1 MVTEHVSISEN
12 SDIESEKYIQKN
24 IQNAKESFQD
34 SDIISK
40 KVLECR
46 YLSSTEIEYNS
57 ESHFV
62 SKNSNCKNT
71 RKPKVDSKVYLPVF
85 VLDYNG
91 ISQTYSM
98 GYFHKL
104 ENAKNELNSIDS
116 NKNFRF
122 IINSNSKIIHNK
134 KESNIYEYIRLS
146 DKLKSFTSIDTFNL
160 VIYPIIF
167 SFITIFYLSA
177 FADITPIEELIMGV
191 GLLFIPLIPA
201 IIQTKI
207 KNAGRN
213 LPSYSALGIDSSMV
227 TNLPK
232 KNNTDTTSKTINASI
247 SVDESGIT
255 VTSNELNC
263 EWFYRRNN
271 DKSLTYSGV
280 ELVQN
285 LPISDNTCV
294 ITVKKSGYDYK
305 WLSSNEEW
313 QIDTKL
319 SFN

>member
-98 GYFHKL
+98 GYFR
-104 ENAKNELNSIDS
+104 E
-116 NKNFRF
+116 
-122 IINSNSKIIHNK
+122 
-134 KESNIYEYIRLS
+134 
-146 DKLKSFTSIDTFNL
+146 
-160 VIYPIIF
+160 
-167 SFITIFYLSA
+167 
-177 FADITPIEELIMGV
+177 
-191 GLLFIPLIPA
+191 
-201 IIQTKI
+201 
-207 KNAGRN
+207 
-213 LPSYSALGIDSSMV
+213 
-227 TNLPK
+227 
-232 KNNTDTTSKTINASI
+232 
-247 SVDESGIT
+247 
-255 VTSNELNC
+255 
-263 EWFYRRNN
+263 
-271 DKSLTYSGV
+271 
-280 ELVQN
+280 
-285 LPISDNTCV
+285 
-294 ITVKKSGYDYK
+294 
-305 WLSSNEEW
+305 
-313 QIDTKL
+313 
-319 SFN
+319 